1 MKKTLAAGIFSAGIC
16 ICSAGTA
23 GDTYFL
29 QKSLNTYTYPN
40 QYGTYSSYQLPPT
53 YRPGDYGYY
62 GPHSEIPKCTSPQ
75 GISLPDEECELF
87 QKYGYD
93 GLPPAR

>member
-1 MKKTLAAGIFSAGIC
+1 MKRFISAGIC
-16 ICSAGTA
+16 TAGICISSAGAA

-40 QYGTYSSYQLPPT
+40 GNGTYSSYQLPPT
-53 YRPGDYGYY
+53 YRPEASDYY

-93 GLPPAR
+93 GLPTPH